1 MKLIIAI
8 IKPFR
13 LNDVRD
19 ALVKVNV
26 EGLTVTEVRGHGR
39 QKGHKE
45 MYRGTEYEVNFLPKI
60 RLEIAVNDDFVETVV
75 STISQT
81 AKTNDIGDGKIFVF

>member
-26 EGLTVTEVRGHGR
+26 EGLTVTECVVMAA
-39 QKGHKE
+39 KKVIKKCI
-45 MYRGTEYEVNFLPKI
+45 EVQNM
-60 RLEIAVNDDFVETVV
+60 RL
-75 STISQT
+75 
-81 AKTNDIGDGKIFVF
+81 IFSYFYKN